1 MAVLTAERR
10 LFMNF
15 GAPVTEVPVGAPGN
29 YFTGAQ
35 LVAVGGNIVRQ
46 GGDEGSAFVGFVRR
60 TRRAAYSGDFIS
72 VVNPNRVWLPLPAAA
87 HSHLYS
93 VAYSAIDDATIT
105 LNNAAAGA
113 TAMGLVTTVDTLR
126 ENVLVDLRAAI
137 PGTSGGGGTPVSTH
151 VRYFGWKASRVID
164 TADLASLATST
175 SDRGQ
180 LPTETGA
187 AYIVFVVPADI
198 GYPSRLNLAGSAQ
211 DLLPTF
217 DRQSGTIDDTNGV
230 AHLVGVSQR
239 QQLGV
244 AYGGKSIELVY

>member
-15 GAPVTEVPVGAPGN
+15 GAPVTEVPVGEDGD

-35 LVAVGGNIVRQ
+35 LIAVSGNIVRQ

-60 TRRAAYSGDFIS
+60 TRRAALAGDFIS
-72 VVNPNRVWLPLPAAA
+72 VVNPNRVWLPLAGAA

-137 PGTSGGGGTPVSTH
+137 PGTSGGGTPVSTH
-151 VRYFGWKASRVID
+151 VRYFGWKSSRVID
-164 TADLASLATST
+164 TADLASFGTAT
-175 SDRGQ
+175 SDRGR
-180 LPTETGA
+180 LPAETGA
-187 AYIVFVVPADI
+187 AYVVFVVPADI
-198 GYPSRLNLAGSAQ
+198 GYPSRLYSRA
-211 DLLPTF
+211 
-217 DRQSGTIDDTNGV
+217 
-230 AHLVGVSQR
+230 AHRTCCRPSTAKPVPLTT
-239 QQLGV
+239 
-244 AYGGKSIELVY
+244 

>member
-1 MAVLTAERR
+1 
-10 LFMNF
+10 MNF
-15 GAPVTEVPVGAPGN
+15 GAPVTSIPVGEDGD

-35 LVAVGGNIVRQ
+35 LIAVGGNIVRQ

-60 TRRAAYSGDFIS
+60 TRRAALAGDFIS
-72 VVNPNRVWLPLPAAA
+72 VVNPNRVWLPLAAAA

-105 LNNAAAGA
+105 LNAAATGA

-137 PGTSGGGGTPVSTH
+137 PGTSGGMTPVSTH
-151 VRYFGWKASRVID
+151 VRYFGWAASRVID
-164 TADLASLATST
+164 TADLASFATST

-180 LPTETGA
+180 LPTETGT
-187 AYIVFVVPADI
+187 AYVVFAVPADI
-198 GYPSRLNLAGSAQ
+198 GYPSRLYLAGSAQ

-217 DRQSGTIDDTNGV
+217 DRQAGTIDDLNGV
-230 AHLVGVSQR
+230 AHIVGVSQR
-239 QQLGV
+239 QLLGA
-244 AYGGKSIELVY
+244 AYGGNPIELGY